1 MSWLDGF
8 LSGGYATIQI
18 AGSGLQARAIL
29 NFVSGV
35 TGVDN
40 PGAGRTDLTV
50 AGGGGGTTVNGAS
63 VPAAGALV
71 TGNVLQV
78 SGASALTYAPVNLAG
93 GAAFVTG
100 ALPTGNQAA
109 QAMGSNCSGTTA
121 ACVVIKING
130 ATVPAAGA
138 LTTGHVLQVSGASAA
153 TYGFVADANV
163 ATAAAIAGT
172 KIAPNFGSQNVVT
185 TGTVQG
191 NGLSANTNK
200 VTAVVAGTAS
210 TDGVNFGQI
219 SPDFDAAPTTITS
232 ATTTALVTI
241 PLSDDTVY
249 RISFEITV
257 RDTTT
262 NEAEWID
269 FITYR
274 RQSGGGPA
282 LLGSSKGPAPV
293 SEISTSTLTG
303 AWITTTVSSNNVVIS
318 IVTSNTSHIK
328 VKAQAWVRN
337 LAFTAAV

>member
-163 ATAAAIAGT
+163 AAAAAIAGT

-191 NGLSANTNK
+191 NGLDSGSQKITH
-200 VTAVVAGTAS
+200 VL
-210 TDGVNFGQI
+210 DGVAAT
-219 SPDFDAAPTTITS
+219 DAATVAQTLPTLTSITTTTS
-232 ATTTALVTI
+232 ATTTALHTI
-241 PLSDDTVY
+241 AIADDTYYDVQFAI
-249 RISFEITV
+249 RA

-262 NEAEWID
+262 GLAEWID
-269 FITYR
+269 MQTWYR
-274 RQSGGGPA
+274 ASGSVPTQ
-282 LLGSSKGPAPV
+282 LGTSKGPSP
-293 SEISTSTLTG
+293 ISNISVSTLTNS
-303 AWITTTVSSNNVVIS
+303 WVTVTQSSNNIVIS
-318 IVTSNTSHIK
+318 IVTSNSSH
-328 VKAQAWVRN
+328 VKFDCQVWVAGRA
-337 LAFTAAV
+337 LVAAV